1 MESYP
6 LLEILDLSHSH
17 IQEIEDDTFGRLE
30 IMETLF
36 LDNNQLKS
44 IPSSLPTSLEHL
56 FLQNNEIA
64 EVQSQVFQG
73 LHHLKILDLSN
84 NQILYLPDL
93 PLPKLETLNLQ
104 YSGVHG
110 LSPFIVSTSPDI
122 RELLLDGNPIK
133 CSELLGMAEWASPC
147 QNKLPERK
155 DIKKDFLS
163 RNNEHFI
170 NFSTMELGQYPLN
183 VKPECAKRGDAGP
196 LLPTTSSPSPPPTKA
211 KNNIEPLP
219 KNNEDKEV
227 EAATTKNVEK
237 GKEKRNTSHLYK
249 IDEIDLKDRHLLGT
263 PLLINTG
270 HILKESKELM
280 APTYDVSEI
289 HHQINRKKSYD
300 KIITNDAIN
309 VDENI
314 EFDHNSIKD
323 IITNDDLDVMMKTD
337 DYNGIKEKIS
347 ETHHTYTTST
357 ARSSSS
363 TTTTIQPKE
372 DSNRNINHHHS
383 INVAILQQPGTNTPA
398 FQLPSTTT
406 TTQAV
411 LYSSS
416 DRSITESKHEQW
428 LEIRTEANGHPGL
441 FIVIGLTFSGILI
454 LGLVQ
459 MYRCNYNHHY
469 RHRQQHQLHNHWNN
483 SNNEEDYVHHQ
494 HHLHHQ
500 QQDHHNQYNGGN
512 SLNTFNHDYRDE
524 RDNDYYIEMHQNSIT
539 IEPSAS
545 SPSVRGDFLP
555 MELLSP
561 PRHSSPIHIVRQEIV
576 FNDGGPCSAIP
587 SSIDC
592 DRNNI
597 IQLEYNN
604 RSKRNNNDNVDLRPS
619 RLDVW

>member
-6 LLEILDLSHSH
+6 LLEYLDLSHSH

-30 IMETLF
+30 ILETLF
-36 LDNNQLKS
+36 LDNNRLKT

-56 FLQNNEIA
+56 FLQSNEIT
-64 EVQSQVFQG
+64 EVQSLVFQG

-84 NQILYLPDL
+84 NQILYIPDL

-104 YSGVHG
+104 YSGVHS

-163 RNNEHFI
+163 RNHEHFI
-170 NFSTMELGQYPLN
+170 NFGGTMEVEQYPLN
-183 VKPECAKRGDAGP
+183 GKPECAKR
-196 LLPTTSSPSPPPTKA
+196 LLPTTTPKPPTKT
-211 KNNIEPLP
+211 KNNKEMLP
-219 KNNEDKEV
+219 KNNEDKEKKAK
-227 EAATTKNVEK
+227 E
-237 GKEKRNTSHLYK
+237 KEKRNTSHLYK
-249 IDEIDLKDRHLLGT
+249 IEEIDLKDRHLLGT

-280 APTYDVSEI
+280 APTYDQKDLYFTSNENAGGEI
-289 HHQINRKKSYD
+289 HQRKIS
-300 KIITNDAIN
+300 TNDAIIN
-309 VDENI
+309 IDDNI
-314 EFDHNSIKD
+314 EFDHNDIKD

-347 ETHHTYTTST
+347 ENHHSSTST
-357 ARSSSS
+357 NHP
-363 TTTTIQPKE
+363 TTTTQRKD

-383 INVAILQQPGTNTPA
+383 INVAIEKQPTTTST
-398 FQLPSTTT
+398 LPSTTT
-406 TTQAV
+406 SHGV

-441 FIVIGLTFSGILI
+441 FIVIGLTFSGLLI
-454 LGLVQ
+454 LGFVQ
-459 MYRCNYNHHY
+459 MYRCNYNHH
-469 RHRQQHQLHNHWNN
+469 RPNHWNN
-483 SNNEEDYVHHQ
+483 CNNEEDYVHHLQHQ
-494 HHLHHQ
+494 HHHPSQH
-500 QQDHHNQYNGGN
+500 HHNQYNGSDGMN
-512 SLNTFNHDYRDE
+512 VYNP
-524 RDNDYYIEMHQNSIT
+524 NDYYIEMQRPPIGGGAGV
-539 IEPSAS
+539 E
-545 SPSVRGDFLP
+545 VGGVCGDFLP

-561 PRHSSPIHIVRQEIV
+561 PSHSSPIHIVRQEIV
-576 FNDGGPCSAIP
+576 FNNEGGAAAAAATTTPS

-597 IQLEYNN
+597 IQLECNN
-604 RSKRNNNDNVDLRPS
+604 SKKHVNNGNVILRPS